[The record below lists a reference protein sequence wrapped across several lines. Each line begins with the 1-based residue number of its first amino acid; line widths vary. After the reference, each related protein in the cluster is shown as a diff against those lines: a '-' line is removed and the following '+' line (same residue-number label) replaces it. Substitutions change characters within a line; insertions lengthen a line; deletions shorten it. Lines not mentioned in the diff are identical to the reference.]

1 MTMVQLLEF
10 NLAIPSV
17 YNGLLCVPS
26 AVYASLV
33 VGLVT
38 FIDDFFPIAAVR

>member
-17 YNGLLCVPS
+17 YNGLLYVSS